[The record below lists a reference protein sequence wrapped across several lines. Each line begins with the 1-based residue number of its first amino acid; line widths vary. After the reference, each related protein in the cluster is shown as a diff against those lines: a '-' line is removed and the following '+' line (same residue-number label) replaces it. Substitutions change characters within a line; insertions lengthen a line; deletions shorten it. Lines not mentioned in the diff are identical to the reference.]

1 MSWEGKKVWAEK
13 KKIIYLFLHEVEKW
27 GVRRSAEPVN
37 QKAKINPEHNSKR
50 QSFYE
55 VLKFL
60 FWFQSLGN
68 IRLKCYC
75 SDKSRCPLRLA
86 RDKPMW

>member
-13 KKIIYLFLHEVEKW
+13 KKIIYLFLHEAEKW
-27 GVRRSAEPVN
+27 GVRRSAEPV
-37 QKAKINPEHNSKR
+37 NPEHNSKR

-60 FWFQSLGN
+60 FWFQSLSG
-68 IRLKCYC
+68 ILG
-75 SDKSRCPLRLA
+75 
-86 RDKPMW
+86 